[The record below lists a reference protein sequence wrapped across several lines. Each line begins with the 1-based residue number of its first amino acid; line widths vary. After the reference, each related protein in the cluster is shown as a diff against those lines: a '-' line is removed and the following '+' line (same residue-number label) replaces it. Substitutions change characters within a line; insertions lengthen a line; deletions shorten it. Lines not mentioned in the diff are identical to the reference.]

1 MFRRLLRRLS
11 PFRRNENLL
20 NELMMTESL
29 MVEEKK
35 LKNSNPSHQ
44 LNLNTE
50 SIRFTKR
57 SLNEIAIDALIKE
70 PAEGAWR
77 KKKKSEIKIC
87 CYI

>member
-1 MFRRLLRRLS
+1 
-11 PFRRNENLL
+11 
-20 NELMMTESL
+20 MTESL

-77 KKKKSEIKIC
+77 KKKRAK
-87 CYI
+87 